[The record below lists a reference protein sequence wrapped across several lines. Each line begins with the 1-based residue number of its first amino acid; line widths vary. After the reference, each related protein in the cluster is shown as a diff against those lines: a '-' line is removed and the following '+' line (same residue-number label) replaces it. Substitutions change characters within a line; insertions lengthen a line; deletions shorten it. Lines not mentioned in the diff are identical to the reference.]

1 MEENMNKKLQIFV
14 SSTYLDLK
22 EERQKA
28 VEGILRAGHIPAGM
42 ELFTASS
49 KSQWLVIEEW
59 IKESDVLML
68 ILGGKYGS
76 IEPDSGKSYTQLEYE
91 FALKHGIPVFAIVL
105 SDQYLINKKSTNI
118 SLEVY
123 EREVKE
129 PQFEKYDEFK
139 SLVLSNLI
147 KFVENISEITSEVA
161 FSLQEFVKKDDN
173 EYKFRG
179 WIRGN
184 YIKQEQTDIEQTD
197 ETSHMLP
204 IKSNKV
210 IISDSNEERVVWLL
224 PRGFLLFTDITYS
237 SYESWAVVISYYN
250 YEGEWQHSTHYHES
264 YSRSWARNMD
274 IQFSK
279 LSIPK
284 ADWLW
289 SRTPL
294 WFLMELREV
303 TEKVD
308 IKQLVEKVQKSNHP
322 VFYFEPSEPIVLPEV
337 PPTYEYDYQTGNL
350 RDLINDIED
359 KETNW
364 GLSIDKLIE
373 KAITVRQSVYL
384 ECLVYLGENHPSVS
398 FIKEVLDEH
407 QNSFSQK
414 EILQWFSKVETVL
427 RNTLNHE
434 WNAWSKKLKK

>member
-1 MEENMNKKLQIFV
+1 MNKKLQVFV

-42 ELFTASS
+42 ELFTAAS

-76 IEPDSGKSYTQLEYE
+76 VEPDSGKSYTQLEYE

-105 SDQYLINKKSTNI
+105 NDQYLINKKSSNI

-123 EREVKE
+123 EREVKD
-129 PQFEKYDEFK
+129 PQIEKYDGFRK
-139 SLVLSNLI
+139 LVLSNLVR
-147 KFVENISEITSEVA
+147 FVENISEITSEVA
-161 FSLQEFVKKDDN
+161 FSLQEFVKKDGT

-179 WIRGN
+179 WIRGTN
-184 YIKQEQTDIEQTD
+184 IKQEQTEYIEQPNG
-197 ETSHMLP
+197 TSNTLP
-204 IKSNKV
+204 IKSNK
-210 IISDSNEERVVWLL
+210 IIINDSNEERVVWLL

-237 SYESWAVVISYYN
+237 SYDSWAVVISYYN

-264 YSRSWARNMD
+264 YSRSWDRNMD
-274 IQFSK
+274 VQFRK

-289 SRTPL
+289 SRAPL
-294 WFLMELREV
+294 RFLMELREV

-308 IKQLVEKVQKSNHP
+308 IKRLVENEQKSDYP
-322 VFYFEPSEPIVLPEV
+322 VYYFEPKKPIELPEI
-337 PPTYEYDYQTGNL
+337 PSTYEYYYQTGNL
-350 RDLINDIED
+350 RDIIDDIED
-359 KETNW
+359 EEANLR
-364 GLSIDKLIE
+364 LSIDKLIE
-373 KAITVRQSVYL
+373 KVITVRQSVYL
-384 ECLVYLGENHPSVS
+384 ECLAYLGENHPSVS
-398 FIKEVLDEH
+398 FIKEVLDEYK
-407 QNSFSQK
+407 NTFSQK

-434 WNAWSKKLKK
+434 WDVWSKKLKK